1 MRSVSSRW
9 PPGLPYVLQF
19 LVARL
24 TPLAAVV
31 IAVRV
36 AKAQGILNITTT
48 SLAVA
53 IVLGIPL
60 LVVLRIFYTKL
71 DLKRRAARLGAVI
84 PPSREGKSFGNV
96 DLLKYGIE
104 RWKNG
109 YVGTHRY
116 IRSPNRSL
124 IRNAL

>member
-1 MRSVSSRW
+1 M
-9 PPGLPYVLQF
+9 
-19 LVARL
+19 

-60 LVVLRIFYTKL
+60 LVVLRIFYTKF
-71 DLKRRAARLGAVI
+71 DLKRRAASLGAVI
-84 PPSREGKSFGNV
+84 PTSREGKSFGNV

-104 RWKNG
+104 RWKSG